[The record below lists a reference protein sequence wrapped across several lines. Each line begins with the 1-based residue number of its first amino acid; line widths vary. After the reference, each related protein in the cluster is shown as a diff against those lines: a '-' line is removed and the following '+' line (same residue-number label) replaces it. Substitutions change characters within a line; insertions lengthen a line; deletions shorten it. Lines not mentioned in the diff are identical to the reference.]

1 MRLAHIIIALAAVP
15 IAVTATSAR
24 ADDDKDRDKN
34 KADDWEDDTTII
46 PQPILPAEAARREGP
61 SARQWFDTAVTYTH
75 IGAPMREADV
85 EAVSLQLALG
95 PKPVTANTERVF
107 GNVLSWFD
115 DYSLR
120 LRWTHV
126 MMHDGST
133 REAPLTVAV
142 QRFLVAKPLEAAP
155 LLHLHLGIESAF
167 ATPWL
172 GDRKSA
178 PPMAYQKL
186 YAVDTE
192 LAHNGYSVRPL
203 GLYVRGDVFFCRNI
217 FLEAGIAPEL
227 FLPTEGGD
235 RPNEY
240 DLRWHASFGWN
251 FACSSDP
258 VSWRRPLAVSFEV
271 RGRSVLS
278 VNDDPQRRALDSV
291 AVQYHLGES
300 WVINVFGS
308 RATGVPL
315 SQYYAAGVRLQVGL
329 GERTEKP

>member
-1 MRLAHIIIALAAVP
+1 MRLARLTLALAAAL
-15 IAVTATSAR
+15 IAVTTTGAR
-24 ADDDKDRDKN
+24 AGDDKDKD
-34 KADDWEDDTTII
+34 DDWEDDTTLI
-46 PQPILPAEAARREGP
+46 PQPILPAEAVRREGP
-61 SARQWFDTAVTYTH
+61 VARQWLDTAVTYTH
-75 IGAPMREADV
+75 LGAPMREADV
-85 EAVSLQLALG
+85 EAVSLQLAFG
-95 PKPVTANTERVF
+95 PRPVKASTERVF
-107 GNVLSWFD
+107 GNVLSWLD

-142 QRFLVAKPLEAAP
+142 QRFLVARPLEAAP
-155 LLHLHLGIESAF
+155 LIHLHLGIESAV

-192 LAHNGYSVRPL
+192 LAHNGYSIRPA
-203 GLYVRGDVFFCRNI
+203 GLYVRGDVFFCRNL
-217 FLEAGIAPEL
+217 FLEAGFAPEL
-227 FLPTEGGD
+227 FLPTEGVD
-235 RPNEY
+235 RPAEY

-251 FACSSDP
+251 FACASDP

-291 AVQYHLGES
+291 AVQYHLGKS

-329 GERTEKP
+329 GERTETP